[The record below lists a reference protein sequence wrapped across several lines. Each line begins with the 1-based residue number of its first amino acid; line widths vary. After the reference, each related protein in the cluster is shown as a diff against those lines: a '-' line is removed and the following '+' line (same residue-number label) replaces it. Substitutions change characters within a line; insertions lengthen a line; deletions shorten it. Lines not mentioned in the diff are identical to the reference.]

1 MSPEKMVHMANQ
13 IVAFFNS
20 QPGTDAA
27 ERVAEHLSDFWEPR
41 RRAQLLAYIDEG
53 GAGLDPVAIA
63 AARRLKPVTA

>member
-27 ERVAEHLSDFWEPR
+27 ERVAEHLSDFWAPR
-41 RRAQLLAYIDEG
+41 MRAQLLAYIDEG